1 MRFLSF
7 NLCANVCNLDLI
19 LAEIDSIK
27 RHQGWNPNLELRS
40 EVVVLGGLAGKHG
53 IDRVFNQ
60 VQMLQVRVLIKE
72 KTIDYHHALGLLT
85 ELLMCSRV

>member
-1 MRFLSF
+1 M
-7 NLCANVCNLDLI
+7 
-19 LAEIDSIK
+19 
-27 RHQGWNPNLELRS
+27 
-40 EVVVLGGLAGKHG
+40 VVLGGLAGKHG

-72 KTIDYHHALGLLT
+72 KTIDYQHALGLLT